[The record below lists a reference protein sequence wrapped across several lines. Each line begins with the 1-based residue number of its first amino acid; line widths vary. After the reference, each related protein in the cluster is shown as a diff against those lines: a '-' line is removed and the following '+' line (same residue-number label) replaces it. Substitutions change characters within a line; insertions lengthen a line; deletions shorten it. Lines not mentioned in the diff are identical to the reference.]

1 MSARR
6 RRTEILGGMFLQ
18 HRWRFAA
25 GVVLLLATNGLALS
39 IPWLVKMAVDTIQRG
54 DPSAR
59 VALLALAI
67 GGVAL
72 VQAAARTLSRVAIL
86 GASRH
91 IVYALRNRFFARLV
105 TLPTPFFDKYRTGDL
120 MSRAV
125 NDLMLVRSF
134 FGPGILNLAN
144 TVLSWTGAVALM
156 AALDWRLTLWSLI
169 PYPFVLVAMNRL
181 SRRLYLEST
190 RAQEQLAHLSS
201 RAQENLA
208 GSAQVKAYDLA
219 ALEIAEFGA
228 LAGQLRARY
237 LRLARVRGAVV
248 PLMGSVGAIGTLV
261 ILAVGTRHV
270 IAGTLSL
277 GDFVAFNSYLA
288 SLAWPTI
295 AMGWILNVFQRSLGA
310 IDRIAEILDT
320 PGTPYPDRERAGTAA
335 PAPPDQGA
343 APVTAG
349 ARAAPPDAAPALGD
363 VPPSAPPPAISVRG
377 LTFAYDAASVPALAD
392 VSFDLPAGGVL
403 GVVGPVGSGKTTLLR
418 LLARLYPVPERA
430 VFLGGAALETLDES
444 SLRACV
450 ALVPQE
456 SFLFSMSLADNI
468 ALGRPA
474 ASRPEIED
482 AGRRAGLTADLGDLP
497 RGYDT
502 PVGERG
508 YTLSGGQRQRV
519 ALARALL
526 MRPPVLLL
534 DDPFAS
540 IDSSTEE
547 TILGELERLGG
558 ITRIVAG
565 HRVSAVA
572 AADEILVLDA
582 GRLVER
588 GRHEDLLA
596 AGGLYATLFERQRT
610 EREIERA

>member
-1 MSARR
+1 
-6 RRTEILGGMFLQ
+6 MFLR

-25 GVVLLLATNGLALS
+25 GVVLLLATNALALS
-39 IPWLVKMAVDTIQRG
+39 IPWLVKLAVDSVQRG
-54 DPSAR
+54 ETSGR
-59 VALLALAI
+59 VALLAAAI
-67 GGVAL
+67 AAVA
-72 VQAAARTLSRVAIL
+72 VAQAAVRTLSRIAIL

-144 TVLSWTGAVALM
+144 TVLSWTGAVMLM

-181 SRRLYLEST
+181 SRRLYVEST

-201 RAQENLA
+201 RAQENLS

-219 ALEIAEFGA
+219 PQEIAEFGA
-228 LAGQLRARY
+228 LAGELRARY

-248 PLMGSVGAIGTLV
+248 PLMGSVGAIGTIV

-310 IDRIAEILDT
+310 IDRIAEVLDA
-320 PGTPYPDRERAGTAA
+320 PGTPYPDSERAA
-335 PAPPDQGA
+335 D
-343 APVTAG
+343 
-349 ARAAPPDAAPALGD
+349 ARAAMPREPDAIPVGAT
-363 VPPSAPPPAISVRG
+363 PPPIEVRH
-377 LTFAYDAASVPALAD
+377 LTFAYDGASVPSLAD
-392 VSFDLPAGGVL
+392 VSLDLPAGGVL
-403 GVVGPVGSGKTTLLR
+403 GIVGPVGSGKTTLLR

-430 VFLGGAALETLDES
+430 IRIGGDALETMEES
-444 SLRACV
+444 VLRATV

-468 ALGRPA
+468 ALGRPS
-474 ASRPEIED
+474 ASRAEIED
-482 AGRRAGLTADLGDLP
+482 AGRRAGLTADLDDLP

-519 ALARALL
+519 SLARALL

-547 TILGELERLGG
+547 AILGELEKLGG
-558 ITRIVAG
+558 ITRIIAG
-565 HRVSAVA
+565 HRVSAVQG
-572 AADEILVLDA
+572 ADEILVLDA
-582 GRLVER
+582 GRVVER
-588 GRHEDLLA
+588 GRHQDLIA
-596 AGGLYATLFERQRT
+596 AGGLYATLFERLRA
-610 EREIERA
+610 EREIEKA